1 MSRERYGLHFYCPHV
16 PAEWLIYPK
25 ASAVQI
31 YNLRQ
36 MRLSLCVSFCL
47 LPTKNADYE
56 TLHQISLDSARAL
69 KHHGGGVR
77 AVGEKWY
84 LCDLYN
90 IRYTDHESG

>member
-36 MRLSLCVSFCL
+36 TRLSLRVSFCL

-56 TLHQISLDSARAL
+56 TLHLQCLDSLRAL
-69 KHHGGGVR
+69 R
-77 AVGEKWY
+77 TRGEA
-84 LCDLYN
+84 
-90 IRYTDHESG
+90 SGQSAKSGTFVTYII

>member
-1 MSRERYGLHFYCPHV
+1 MSRERYGLHFYGSHI
-16 PAEWLIYPK
+16 PAERLIYPK

-36 MRLSLCVSFCL
+36 TRLSLCVSFCL

-69 KHHGGGVR
+69 KHHAGVTHLSLK
-77 AVGEKWY
+77 AKK
-84 LCDLYN
+84 L
-90 IRYTDHESG
+90 

>member
-16 PAEWLIYPK
+16 PAERLIYPK

-36 MRLSLCVSFCL
+36 TRLSLCVSFCL

-56 TLHQISLDSARAL
+56 TLHLQSLDPLKALRTRGEASGQSA
-69 KHHGGGVR
+69 K
-77 AVGEKWY
+77 
-84 LCDLYN
+84 
-90 IRYTDHESG
+90 SGTFVTYII